1 MLSFFP
7 RNNYN
12 NDGDNDNLSKDNHD
26 SDNDDDNLTKHNH
39 KTIAPSNGWKLAL
52 LTEAE
57 HNNNDNAIV
66 PTTTIMIRI
75 MII

>member
-1 MLSFFP
+1 MKLKSMIFKH
-7 RNNYN
+7 
-12 NDGDNDNLSKDNHD
+12 DNDNLSKDNHD
-26 SDNDDDNLTKHNH
+26 SDNDDVNLTKHNH
-39 KTIAPSNGWKLAL
+39 KTIASSNGWKLAL